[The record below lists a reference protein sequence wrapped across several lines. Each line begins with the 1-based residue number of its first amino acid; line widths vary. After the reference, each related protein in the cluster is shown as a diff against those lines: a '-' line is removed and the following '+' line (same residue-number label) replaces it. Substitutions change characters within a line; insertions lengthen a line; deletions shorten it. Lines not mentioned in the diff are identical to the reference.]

1 MAEEL
6 FKIFIGRG
14 TLDDDYT
21 FYDDGS
27 VLREYDQ
34 SAYKL
39 NLQEEIQANEI
50 SDHRKDRLL
59 EKCPAQNEEKL
70 RQLLYPNEK

>member
-34 SAYKL
+34 SAHKL
-39 NLQEEIQANEI
+39 NLKEEIQASEI
-50 SDHRKDRLL
+50 NDHRKDRLL

-70 RQLLYPNEK
+70 RQLLYTNEK